1 LNVFDLSHLWGTDL
15 STGPTGDLALVSG
28 SMLGQQRVLRR
39 LMTNPG
45 DYVWQ
50 LGYGAG
56 LAQFVGQPAN
66 ASQIRAVIRSQI
78 FKEAAV
84 ARTPEPDIDV
94 QFDPTGG
101 TGTIYVQIRYVDAP
115 SAQTQ
120 VLSFSVNG

>member
-1 LNVFDLSHLWGTDL
+1 VFDLFHQWGTDL
-15 STGPTGDLALVSG
+15 SIGPTGDLAVIDG
-28 SMLGQQRVLRR
+28 STLGQQRVLRR

-66 ASQIRAVIRSQI
+66 PSQIQAVIRSQI

-84 ARTPEPDIDV
+84 SRTPEPDISV

-101 TGTIYVQIRYVDAP
+101 TGTIYLQIRYVDAP
-115 SAQTQ
+115 SGQTQ